1 LWLSSAVWWLELQ
14 FTALG
19 STAETGESLNVKNV
33 KSDGLQKSAA
43 DKRGYVWIQG
53 VVANASNSELRE
65 NVSFLVDTGAGIT
78 VIPEEVAKK
87 LKLRRMGEVNMVL
100 ADGSIVK
107 AWLSYVYLYIAEEGI
122 LTLVTV
128 CTDEALLG
136 VDILGL
142 LNLQVD
148 LARKKL
154 LKPVKTLKIKKMVLW
169 RNPVEQPS
177 KENLD
182 KNRESL

>member
-1 LWLSSAVWWLELQ
+1 
-14 FTALG
+14 
-19 STAETGESLNVKNV
+19 
-33 KSDGLQKSAA
+33 
-43 DKRGYVWIQG
+43 
-53 VVANASNSELRE
+53 
-65 NVSFLVDTGAGIT
+65 
-78 VIPEEVAKK
+78 